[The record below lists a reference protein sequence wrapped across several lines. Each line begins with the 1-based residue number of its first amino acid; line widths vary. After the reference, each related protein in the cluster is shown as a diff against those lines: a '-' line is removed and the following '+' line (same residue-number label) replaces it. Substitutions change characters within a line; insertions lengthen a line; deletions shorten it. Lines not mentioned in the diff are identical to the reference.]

1 MPMTDLTFFCELDS
15 NAFEALFAE
24 PAVTDHLLALGAGV
38 SVGLRDLSPERAAVL
53 RRLNDA
59 GVPLNA
65 WLLLPEEQGY
75 WLNINNA
82 PEAAARYD
90 AFREWTA
97 AYGLRWGAVGLD
109 VEFDMREVRALIADR
124 RRIAPILLRN
134 LLSGRRLKDAT
145 AAYGDLVRRI
155 RADGYLVESYVIP
168 FVLDERRAGAT
179 LLQRLTGLVDTPA
192 DREIPMLYSSF
203 MRPYGAGVLASYARE
218 VRAAG
223 IGSTGGGVSVGGA
236 DQIAPLSWD
245 EFARDLR
252 IARRWSKAI
261 YVFSLEGCVR
271 SGYLERLPTFDWDVP
286 VDEPAREIRL
296 VERARALARAILWMS
311 ANPLLTLAL
320 LMGSA
325 LLLRVALRRAR

>member
-1 MPMTDLTFFCELDS
+1 MTDLTFFCELDS

-24 PAVTDHLLALGAGV
+24 PAVTAHLLALGAGV

-59 GVPLNA
+59 GIPLTA

-82 PEAAARYD
+82 SEAAARYD
-90 AFREWTA
+90 AFCEWTA
-97 AYGLRWGAVGLD
+97 THGLRWEAVGLD
-109 VEFDMREVRALIADR
+109 IEFDMREVRALIADR
-124 RRIAPILLRN
+124 RRIAPTLLRN
-134 LLSGRRLKDAT
+134 LLNGRRLRTAT
-145 AAYGDLVRRI
+145 TAYDDLVRRI

-218 VRAAG
+218 ARAAG

-245 EFARDLR
+245 ELARDLR
-252 IARRWSKAI
+252 IARRSSKTI
-261 YVFSLEGCVR
+261 SIFSLEGCVHA
-271 SGYLERLPTFDWDVP
+271 GYLERLRAFDWDAP
-286 VDEPAREIRL
+286 VDEPVREIKL